1 MSHDPAT
8 AVILWGSP
16 IKNWFI
22 EECLFDQSPFDIY
35 EWGGSFDFFMPETK
49 WRFDILESHYTHRS
63 GEWFN
68 DHRQYFIGIKISEI
82 HTDSGPYLEDPP
94 ISPEQISQY
103 QKKYEELRN
112 HVEMLF
118 GETIPSQGKLCVII
132 HD

>member
-8 AVILWGSP
+8 AVLLWGSP

-22 EECLFDQSPFDIY
+22 EECLGSDPFLFSDSDIFIPHI
-35 EWGGSFDFFMPETK
+35 EWHFDFQGSDYIHCT
-49 WRFDILESHYTHRS
+49 

-94 ISPEQISQY
+94 IYPEQISQY
-103 QKKYEELRN
+103 QKEYEELRN

-118 GETIPSQGKLCVII
+118 GETIPSQGKLCFII

>member
-1 MSHDPAT
+1 MSLDPAT

-22 EECLFDQSPFDIY
+22 EKCLESDPFLFGYFDIFIPDIK
-35 EWGGSFDFFMPETK
+35 WNFDFQGL
-49 WRFDILESHYTHRS
+49 DYIHRT
-63 GEWFN
+63 GEWFCKPP
-68 DHRQYFIGIKISEI
+68 QYFIGIKISEI
-82 HTDSGPYLEDPP
+82 HTDKNPYLEDPP

-118 GETIPSQGKLCVII
+118 GETIPSQGKLCFII